1 MSAIAAAITTQQ
13 AGQVPVPVNAA
24 IKRPAD
30 DVAGGGN
37 PPKKKRGRPK
47 GSATRPACPAV
58 SAALAASEAGGKAMK
73 RTSHDHPHPRCRPS
87 PALPL
92 YASPRPPRSR
102 SGPRCGRR
110 CAYESFMR
118 CTRFTARKEFSAS
131 NAGAEHIRPPPHPL
145 NISLRSRPLRHA
157 RPLLPRPE
165 PLPPASSPPAPC
177 ASLLSFPQSI

>member
-73 RTSHDHPHPRCRPS
+73 RTSRDHPHPRCRPS

-118 CTRFTARKEFSAS
+118 CTRFTARKEFSVWARGGS
-131 NAGAEHIRPPPHPL
+131 AQKPHHHTHGT
-145 NISLRSRPLRHA
+145 SRFV
-157 RPLLPRPE
+157 
-165 PLPPASSPPAPC
+165 PALSDMLDPSSSPSRTVAPRFLPSSSPC
-177 ASLLSFPQSI
+177 AP